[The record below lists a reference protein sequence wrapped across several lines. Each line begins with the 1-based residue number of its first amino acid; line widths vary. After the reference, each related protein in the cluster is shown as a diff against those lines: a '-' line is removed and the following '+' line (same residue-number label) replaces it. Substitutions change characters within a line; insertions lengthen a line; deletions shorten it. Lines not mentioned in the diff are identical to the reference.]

1 MRTQQVC
8 LFDSFEYVRWMWQ
21 GQVVNRFITVSQSPL
36 KLHCRSN
43 LFQSPISYSHR
54 IPVVEMSINPESVS
68 SDITPIATSA
78 ADSPTKQRR
87 KQRRTVAK
95 RHIFKRKIYGFV
107 LFKEDLDAWGRQQF
121 GDTDDEKVLK
131 GYISKTI
138 SLLFNG
144 SYRLWRIKGPPC
156 TWLPATRALVATSQ
170 IFVSPLRTISPPT
183 PPRSLR
189 EKSSIKWRRIYA
201 LRKILNGIGSTAIE
215 RLHGASND
223 SCGSLLL

>member
-1 MRTQQVC
+1 
-8 LFDSFEYVRWMWQ
+8 
-21 GQVVNRFITVSQSPL
+21 
-36 KLHCRSN
+36 
-43 LFQSPISYSHR
+43 
-54 IPVVEMSINPESVS
+54 MSINPESVS

-144 SYRLWRIKGPPC
+144 SYRLWRRTSMHMVTCNTGPRRHESDFC
-156 TWLPATRALVATSQ
+156 LTLADNLSSDTATLPSRE
-170 IFVSPLRTISPPT
+170 IIEKMKENLRI
-183 PPRSLR
+183 
-189 EKSSIKWRRIYA
+189 EKDPQWYRFD
-201 LRKILNGIGSTAIE
+201 G
-215 RLHGASND
+215 D
-223 SCGSLLL
+223 

>member
-8 LFDSFEYVRWMWQ
+8 LFDSFEYYVCE
-21 GQVVNRFITVSQSPL
+21 VDVTCDKDKLLTDSSVSQSQL

-68 SDITPIATSA
+68 SDMTPIATSA
-78 ADSPTKQRR
+78 TDSPTKQRR

-95 RHIFKRKIYGFV
+95 THIFKRKIYGFV

-144 SYRLWRIKGPPC
+144 SYRLWRRTSMHMVSCNTGPRRHESDFC
-156 TWLPATRALVATSQ
+156 LTLVDNLSSDTASLPSRE
-170 IFVSPLRTISPPT
+170 IIEKMKENLRI
-183 PPRSLR
+183 
-189 EKSSIKWRRIYA
+189 EKDPQWYRFD
-201 LRKILNGIGSTAIE
+201 G
-215 RLHGASND
+215 D
-223 SCGSLLL
+223 